1 MKPTDKTYLLVPV
14 WAPGQTREIEVAM
27 PDVER
32 ILRACVSYRQR
43 TPGRLPG
50 QTELLCRALLVARR
64 KAVNSAK
71 PTAPVNKACRP

>member
-32 ILRACVSYRQR
+32 ILRACVSERQR

-50 QTELLCRALLVARR
+50 QTELLCRALLVAREKVAR
-64 KAVNSAK
+64 
-71 PTAPVNKACRP
+71 